1 MTGLCEASEDDDHHQ
16 RDDGDDGGSPKANSR
31 WRLRCVEWQINT
43 DILIRNCTQLNSN
56 KTATSVSHLI
66 AWRLPSHIT
75 VRISMSALLSV
86 CKIANYLITR
96 CVRASIEFS
105 FANKQKKHN
114 TPTQHKSFGVERAGG
129 RWRRLLAHVH
139 NITATSRPCS
149 KQMRLFVLF
158 C

>member
-1 MTGLCEASEDDDHHQ
+1 MTTTTSATMATTAAP
-16 RDDGDDGGSPKANSR
+16 PKANSL

-66 AWRLPSHIT
+66 AWRLPSRIT

-105 FANKQKKHN
+105 FANKQKNK
-114 TPTQHKSFGVERAGG
+114 TRQHSTNHLESSGRAGG
-129 RWRRLLAHVH
+129 GGGFLHMSTTLPQPVARVR
-139 NITATSRPCS
+139 N
-149 KQMRLFVLF
+149 K
-158 C
+158 